1 MREISLHSNSICA
14 WFERIKSEINI
25 EHWSFRSQSFHKQK
39 ALKSL
44 DFLSVAQ
51 SLSVVSIAS
60 LGTWVT
66 CGTSHFDNY
75 ISMLN
80 HLKCS
85 SCFNGF
91 SQPDDGEGPSKH
103 VCFPIARAHSLSY
116 DLWQKN
122 FHLSV
127 SRVIAKSRTLKLLK
141 FNHRR
146 EVWWVVLAALLL
158 AFALIDLCS
167 RHWRTHPPKKTAAR
181 ADRIIKWLCWDF
193 DNYQRRSL
201 LSWAPRKTRPAQVL
215 ALNCNIYFYYTFQTV
230 PSPQSHLVPRDNQKP
245 LSACRIVIFYAST
258 LAKGGV
264 IQTSSVIR
272 GISRCSF
279 WICTV
284 HRDEIK

>member
-1 MREISLHSNSICA
+1 
-14 WFERIKSEINI
+14 
-25 EHWSFRSQSFHKQK
+25 
-39 ALKSL
+39 
-44 DFLSVAQ
+44 
-51 SLSVVSIAS
+51 
-60 LGTWVT
+60 
-66 CGTSHFDNY
+66 
-75 ISMLN
+75 MLN

-127 SRVIAKSRTLKLLK
+127 SRVIAKSRTLKWLK

-146 EVWWVVLAALLL
+146 EVWWVVFAALLL

-167 RHWRTHPPKKTAAR
+167 RHWRTHPPKK
-181 ADRIIKWLCWDF
+181 K
-193 DNYQRRSL
+193 QRRERTELLNDSAGISTITRDGLCFHERRERRGRLKCSL
-201 LSWAPRKTRPAQVL
+201 L
-215 ALNCNIYFYYTFQTV
+215 
-230 PSPQSHLVPRDNQKP
+230 
-245 LSACRIVIFYAST
+245 IVIFIFIT
-258 LAKGGV
+258 LFKLFHPRNRISCRATIKSRSQHAELSFFLRVDVAKGGV